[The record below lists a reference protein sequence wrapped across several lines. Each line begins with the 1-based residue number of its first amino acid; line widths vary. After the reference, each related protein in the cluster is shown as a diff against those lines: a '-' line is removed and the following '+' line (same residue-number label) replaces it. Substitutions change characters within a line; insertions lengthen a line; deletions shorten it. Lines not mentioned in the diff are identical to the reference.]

1 VTILLGLIF
10 RKFKKRKTIMK
21 GWVRNWVFGFFAFA
35 MSAGIAIA
43 GTKCVEGVYSNMGEA
58 AESRDLY
65 GNSLLIIGQSK
76 DYLSVD
82 PTTQS
87 KVQKPVAVAEAIY
100 SCIAGG
106 DVRSTLSRIEI
117 RYPDFSFQL
126 DRANVCHADNPP
138 VGDER
143 FIIYSGK
150 FSTKGLFIS
159 TPCWSANPKKRK
171 GLL

>member
-1 VTILLGLIF
+1 MNEQI
-10 RKFKKRKTIMK
+10 
-21 GWVRNWVFGFFAFA
+21 RNFVFGFFAFA
-35 MSAGIAIA
+35 TSASIAVA
-43 GTKCVEGVYSNMGEA
+43 GTKCVEGIYSNMGEA
-58 AESRDLY
+58 AESRDLS

-76 DYLSVD
+76 DYLIVD

-138 VGDER
+138 VSDER
-143 FIIYSGK
+143 FITYSGR
-150 FSTKGLFIS
+150 FSAKGLFIS
-159 TPCWSANPKKRK
+159 TPVLVGESEKKKRAFMKLKK
-171 GLL
+171 GYCR